1 MLGSCEIENT
11 EQDRNVEDGGKRAW
25 TDDGGEA
32 GRGTERGRGRC
43 EILCIF
49 NTSTARQSILSEVLG
64 TGGKTWTREVERR
77 RGGGRKGG
85 GVREVKGR
93 DE

>member
-1 MLGSCEIENT
+1 M
-11 EQDRNVEDGGKRAW
+11 
-25 TDDGGEA
+25 
-32 GRGTERGRGRC
+32 
-43 EILCIF
+43 
-49 NTSTARQSILSEVLG
+49 STARQSILSEVLG

-77 RGGGRKGG
+77 GGGKGG